1 MADVGYTIIVGPGE
15 KKRYIAGSYDM
26 EKRTPNYSHTVMMAC
41 HAESDVI
48 VKHFIL
54 PVGTDH
60 KWIYD
65 VHNTSSN
72 IDAFV
77 SILKD
82 GVLILPVE

>member
-1 MADVGYTIIVGPGE
+1 MGEVGYTISVAPGE

-26 EKRTPNYSHTVMMAC
+26 AKRTPNYSHTIMMSC
-41 HAESDVI
+41 RAESDVI

-54 PVGTDH
+54 PCGPEH

-72 IDAFV
+72 IDAF
-77 SILKD
+77 ICIFRD
-82 GVLILPVE
+82 GVLIPSTE